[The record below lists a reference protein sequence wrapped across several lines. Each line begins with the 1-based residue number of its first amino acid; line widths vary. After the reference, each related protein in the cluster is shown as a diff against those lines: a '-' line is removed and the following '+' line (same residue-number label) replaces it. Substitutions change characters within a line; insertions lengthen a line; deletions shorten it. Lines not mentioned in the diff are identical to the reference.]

1 MRNRSTI
8 VKEHLSGLGMLLIYC
23 GPDSGADPGFFVGGS
38 APLRNGVIDVNKLFE
53 TLKANTKKAFDKA
66 IAYNMNC

>member
-23 GPDSGADPGFFVGGS
+23 GPDSGADTGFFFGGS
-38 APLRNGVIDVNKLFE
+38 APLRNGVIDVNKL
-53 TLKANTKKAFDKA
+53 LKANTKKKAFDKA
-66 IAYNMNC
+66 IT

>member
-23 GPDSGADPGFFVGGS
+23 GPDLGADPGFFLGES
-38 APLRNGVIDVNKLFE
+38 APLRNGVIDVNKL
-53 TLKANTKKAFDKA
+53 
-66 IAYNMNC
+66 